1 MKYIIGMDIGT
12 TAAKGVLYDLNG
24 QMIISASRGYPL
36 IQRKLGQA
44 EEDPQVILDAVQKI
58 IFKLAEKVQGE
69 VAAISW
75 SSQMHSLIGLGKNY
89 EILTNSITWQIIA
102 API

>member
-44 EEDPQVILDAVQKI
+44 E
-58 IFKLAEKVQGE
+58 
-69 VAAISW
+69 
-75 SSQMHSLIGLGKNY
+75 
-89 EILTNSITWQIIA
+89 
-102 API
+102 